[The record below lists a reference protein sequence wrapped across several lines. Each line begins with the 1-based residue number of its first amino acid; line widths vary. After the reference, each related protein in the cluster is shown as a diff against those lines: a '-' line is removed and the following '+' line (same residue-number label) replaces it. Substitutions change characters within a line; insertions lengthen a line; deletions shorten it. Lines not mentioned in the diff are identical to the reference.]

1 MDNFIY
7 DLENSIEDNF
17 VYLKQLIKEIAN
29 QNLLKEEAT
38 IIMSKIYLILFSW
51 VRMNTGME
59 NEDDINKFYVL
70 FKLIGKYINSINS
83 YMTYV
88 FDEKDIAY
96 AEFIDL
102 KKVGYYNENSPV
114 MKNSDDIDGKNQIQ
128 KFLENVE
135 NEKFNDFLIN

>member
-59 NEDDINKFYVL
+59 NEEDINKFYVL

-83 YMTYV
+83 YMTHV